1 MAEYILSQRI
11 PGFDELINNNVAD
24 ECGILKAN
32 KITIE
37 GAEYR
42 VIKYDKP
49 ALTHELIGTYGLCR
63 SIVVDGNNKV
73 ISFAPPKSIPYGVF
87 STMYVN
93 NYSHPLI
100 AQEFV
105 EGTMINVYWDNTRAL
120 WEITTRSTI
129 GASSSFYKP
138 SKNKT
143 FRDMFHE
150 ALAENKMDIS
160 LFDRGMCYS
169 FVLQHPDNRIVVPF
183 KTAQL
188 YLVAVYSIDNTFE
201 NVRVKTHDIY
211 EVHKC
216 DAFSATTVKV
226 PRKYEWSSLL
236 EKENKNF
243 DPLLPKVDDY
253 SDLVSSF
260 GSLNTPFRQ
269 LGVII
274 YNMETGERAKIRN
287 PAYERIRHLRGNQP
301 KIQYHYL
308 CLRKEGKVGE
318 FLRYYPENND
328 AFSGFRDQVH
338 GFTNTLFRNY
348 IGCYIKK
355 ERPLLEF
362 SPQFRTHMFN
372 IHKIYTTQL
381 KENKQ
386 FVTNLVV
393 IKYVNDVHPTLL
405 MHSLN
410 HRPLLEKVEQ
420 NPLLEKVEQKVEQD
434 S

>member
-1 MAEYILSQRI
+1 M
-11 PGFDELINNNVAD
+11 
-24 ECGILKAN
+24 
-32 KITIE
+32 
-37 GAEYR
+37 
-42 VIKYDKP
+42 
-49 ALTHELIGTYGLCR
+49 
-63 SIVVDGNNKV
+63 
-73 ISFAPPKSIPYGVF
+73 
-87 STMYVN
+87 
-93 NYSHPLI
+93 
-100 AQEFV
+100 
-105 EGTMINVYWDNTRAL
+105 
-120 WEITTRSTI
+120 
-129 GASSSFYKP
+129 
-138 SKNKT
+138 
-143 FRDMFHE
+143 
-150 ALAENKMDIS
+150 
-160 LFDRGMCYS
+160 
-169 FVLQHPDNRIVVPF
+169 
-183 KTAQL
+183 
-188 YLVAVYSIDNTFE
+188 
-201 NVRVKTHDIY
+201 RVKTHDIY

-226 PRKYEWSSLL
+226 PRKYEW
-236 EKENKNF
+236 
-243 DPLLPKVDDY
+243 VDY

-260 GSLNTPFRQ
+260 GSLNTPFRE

-274 YNMETGERAKIRN
+274 YNMETGERTKIRN

-410 HRPLLEKVEQ
+410 HRPLLKKVEQ

>member
-1 MAEYILSQRI
+1 MQEYKLPDYNLSQRI
-11 PGFDELINNNVAD
+11 PGFDALINNNVAD
-24 ECGILKAN
+24 ECGVLKATQ
-32 KITIE
+32 ITID

-42 VIKYDKP
+42 VIKYDKQMLVP
-49 ALTHELIGTYGLCR
+49 ELIGTYGLCR
-63 SIVVDGNNKV
+63 SIIVDGNNKV
-73 ISFAPPKSIPYGVF
+73 ISFAPPKSMPYGVF
-87 STMYVN
+87 STMYAN
-93 NYSHPLI
+93 NYSSPLI

-105 EGTMINVYWDNTRAL
+105 EGTMINVFWDNTRQL
-120 WEITTRSTI
+120 WEITTRNTI

-138 SKNKT
+138 NKNKT

-150 ALAENKMDIS
+150 AAAENKMDIS
-160 LFDRGMCYS
+160 LLDRSMCYS
-169 FVLQHPDNRIVVPF
+169 FVLQHPENRIVVPF

-188 YLVAVYSIDNTFE
+188 YLVAAYSIDNTCE
-201 NVRVKTHDIY
+201 NISIQTHDIY
-211 EVHKC
+211 AIHGCYE
-216 DAFSATTVKV
+216 FSTTTVKV
-226 PRKYEWSSLL
+226 PRKYEWSAYD
-236 EKENKNF
+236 E
-243 DPLLPKVDDY
+243 
-253 SDLVSSF
+253 LVHQF

-274 YNMETGERAKIRN
+274 YNMETGERTKIRN
-287 PAYERIRHLRGNQP
+287 PVYERVRHLRGNQP

-318 FLRYYPENND
+318 FLKYYPENNA

-338 GFTNTLFRNY
+338 GFTNALFRNY
-348 IGCYIKK
+348 IACYIKK

-372 IHKIYTTQL
+372 LHQIYTTQL

-386 FVTNLVV
+386 FVTNMVV

-410 HRPLLEKVEQ
+410 Y
-420 NPLLEKVEQKVEQD
+420 NPLLGKVEQKVEQD

>member
-11 PGFDELINNNVAD
+11 PGFDALINNNVAD
-24 ECGILKAN
+24 ERGILKAN
-32 KITIE
+32 KITIW

-42 VIKYDKP
+42 VIKYDKQMLHP
-49 ALTHELIGTYGLCR
+49 ELIGTYGLCR

-73 ISFAPPKSIPYGVF
+73 VSFAPPKSIPYEVF
-87 STMYVN
+87 SNMYVN
-93 NYSHPLI
+93 NYSSPLI

-105 EGTMINVYWDNTRAL
+105 EGTMINVFWDNTREL

-150 ALAENKMDIS
+150 AVAKNNMDIS
-160 LFDRGMCYS
+160 LLDRNMCYS

-188 YLVAVYSIDNTFE
+188 YLAAVYSIDNTFE
-201 NVRVKTHDIY
+201 NVRIKTHDIY

-216 DAFSATTVKV
+216 DAFSMTTVKV
-226 PRKYEWSSLL
+226 PRKYEWAA
-236 EKENKNF
+236 
-243 DPLLPKVDDY
+243 Y
-253 SDLVSSF
+253 SELIGQF

-269 LGVII
+269 LGVVI
-274 YNMETGERAKIRN
+274 YNVETGERTKIRN
-287 PAYERIRHLRGNQP
+287 PVYERVRHLRGNQP

-318 FLRYYPENND
+318 FLKYYPENN
-328 AFSGFRDQVH
+328 AIFLGFRDQVH

-348 IGCYIKK
+348 ISCYIKK
-355 ERPLLEF
+355 ERPLIEF

-372 IHKIYTTQL
+372 LHQIYITQL

-386 FVTNLVV
+386 FITNLIV
-393 IKYVNDVHPTLL
+393 INYVNGVHPTLL

-410 HRPLLEKVEQ
+410 YTGA
-420 NPLLEKVEQKVEQD
+420 
-434 S
+434 

>member
-1 MAEYILSQRI
+1 MHDYNLSQWI
-11 PGFDELINNNVAD
+11 PGFDALITDNVAD
-24 ECGILKAN
+24 ECGVLKVTKA
-32 KITIE
+32 TID

-42 VIKYDKP
+42 VIKYDKQMLHP
-49 ALTHELIGTYGLCR
+49 ELIGTYGLCR

-73 ISFAPPKSIPYGVF
+73 VSFAPPKSIPYDVF
-87 STMYVN
+87 SNMYAN
-93 NYSHPLI
+93 NYSSPLI

-105 EGTMINVYWDNTRAL
+105 EGTMINVFWDNTREL

-143 FRDMFHE
+143 FRGMFHE
-150 ALAENKMDIS
+150 AVAKNNMDIS
-160 LFDRGMCYS
+160 LLDRNMCYS

-188 YLVAVYSIDNTFE
+188 YLAAVYSIDNTYE
-201 NVRVKTHDIY
+201 NVRIKTHDIY

-216 DAFSATTVKV
+216 DAFSMTTVKV
-226 PRKYEWSSLL
+226 PRKYEWAA
-236 EKENKNF
+236 
-243 DPLLPKVDDY
+243 Y
-253 SDLVSSF
+253 SELIGQF

-269 LGVII
+269 VGVVI
-274 YNMETGERAKIRN
+274 YNVETGERTKIRN
-287 PAYERIRHLRGNQP
+287 PVYERVRHLRGNQP

-308 CLRKEGKVGE
+308 CLRAEGKVGE
-318 FLRYYPENND
+318 FLKYYPENN
-328 AFSGFRDQVH
+328 AMFLGFRDQVH

-348 IGCYIKK
+348 ISCYIKK
-355 ERPLLEF
+355 ERPLIEF

-372 IHKIYTTQL
+372 LHQIYITQL

-386 FVTNLVV
+386 FITNLIV
-393 IKYVNDVHPTLL
+393 INYVNGVHPTLL

-410 HRPLLEKVEQ
+410 YTEGSLRDPVS
-420 NPLLEKVEQKVEQD
+420 PPPIT